1 MCLCVNEEYPV
12 EGYFFFFSW
21 QSKLWLFFTTHIIYK
36 CDIHVCHI
44 STKLFSKKMSHKLP
58 NTFKDAQMPRVF
70 EKNGVLKKMFWKPAD
85 RFRLFSLLQLNQYW
99 TTHASHQQH
108 IYRYLKGA
116 NLSAWIWIPSIK
128 SYAAEKKVN
137 IGRVLRHHLQ
147 YSSYT
152 LFTTICMD
160 AFEWAVVSTV
170 NVTALFTVF
179 FSVVCLF
186 VVVIVEPNFSLQF
199 ESNRI
204 FLSFFEKNSEK

>member
-1 MCLCVNEEYPV
+1 
-12 EGYFFFFSW
+12 
-21 QSKLWLFFTTHIIYK
+21 
-36 CDIHVCHI
+36 
-44 STKLFSKKMSHKLP
+44 
-58 NTFKDAQMPRVF
+58 
-70 EKNGVLKKMFWKPAD
+70 MFWKPAD

-179 FSVVCLF
+179 FQLFVCLLLLLLNLTF
-186 VVVIVEPNFSLQF
+186 HCNL
-199 ESNRI
+199 NRI
-204 FLSFFEKNSEK
+204 ESFFFEKNSEK

>member
-1 MCLCVNEEYPV
+1 
-12 EGYFFFFSW
+12 
-21 QSKLWLFFTTHIIYK
+21 
-36 CDIHVCHI
+36 
-44 STKLFSKKMSHKLP
+44 
-58 NTFKDAQMPRVF
+58 
-70 EKNGVLKKMFWKPAD
+70 MFWKPAD

-137 IGRVLRHHLQ
+137 IGCVLRHHLQ

-179 FSVVCLF
+179 FFRLF
-186 VVVIVEPNFSLQF
+186 VCCCYCVEPNFWFSLQF

-204 FLSFFEKNSEK
+204 ESFFFEKNSEKNNIEMIDVCRHHLFVHLTRYWFISYKYTICNLKRTKKIHFEWMEFRLSFS